1 MSTIHSDS
9 IPNYITAGSLMGLRR
24 AMLLNNAKRGAQFQ
38 YFDIQQATV
47 KGKSVWVAWFY
58 DGINN
63 QALKDLETEE

>member
-1 MSTIHSDS
+1 
-9 IPNYITAGSLMGLRR
+9 MGLRR